1 MEPTPIFVETEYVL
15 ARLQQKNSLLVD
27 LSNREHF
34 ERAHI
39 PGAIHLDYA
48 LLIDGR
54 KPAPGQVPDRTQ
66 LERLAG
72 TLGLRPNLHVI
83 SCDDEGGGRAARLL
97 WTLHLIGHR
106 HASVINGGMTAWH
119 GLGLPTTADPTTLPI
134 TVTTRISEHNPSVLA
149 DRTYILTHLDDGD
162 VVLLDA
168 RSPAE
173 FAGDDVR
180 AERGGHIPGAR
191 NMNWLDTIDAQ
202 NHRRLHS
209 VDRLRTLL
217 DNTGISPAKEIIVY
231 CQTHHRSAH
240 TYAVLKHLGYQRARG
255 YAGSWAEW
263 GNDPTTPVG

>member
-1 MEPTPIFVETEYVL
+1 MELTPIFVETDYVL
-15 ARLQQKNSLLVD
+15 ARLHQKNTLVVD
-27 LSNREHF
+27 LSNQDHF
-34 ERAHI
+34 NRAHI
-39 PGAIHLDYA
+39 PGAIHIDYA

-66 LERLAG
+66 LERLANA
-72 TLGLRPNLHVI
+72 LGVRPDLHVI

-106 HASVINGGMTAWH
+106 RASIIDGGMTAWH
-119 GLGLPTTADPTTLPI
+119 GLGLPTTADPTTPSI
-134 TVTTRISEHNPSVLA
+134 TVTTSTPGYDPNVLA
-149 DRTYILTHLDDGD
+149 DRTYVLTHLHDGD

-180 AERGGHIPGAR
+180 AERGGHIPGAC
-191 NMNWLDTIDAQ
+191 NINWLDTIDAT
-202 NHRRLHS
+202 NHRRLQC
-209 VDRLRTLL
+209 VNRLRALL
-217 DNTGISPAKEIIVY
+217 ENTGISPAKEIIVY
-231 CQTHHRSAH
+231 CQPHHRSAH
-240 TYAVLKHLGYQRARG
+240 TYAMLKHLGYQRVRG